1 MSEILIKV
9 GAVLILIVG
18 AVYPLVAMVGLVQR
32 MNRPGL
38 PPMGAATMMIRLM
51 LIATVPLA
59 GLLGG
64 FAGLLPA
71 VWESFVLRVVILAS
85 AAASV
90 IGFVALALLSR
101 MEQAQQQVTAAK
113 DDIATPVE
121 NQSVENTPVER

>member
-18 AVYPLVAMVGLVQR
+18 AVYPLAAMVGMVRR
-32 MNRPGL
+32 MNQPGM
-38 PPMGAATMMIRLM
+38 PPMGPMTLMVRLM

-71 VWESFVLRVVILAS
+71 VWASFVLRVVILA
-85 AAASV
+85 AAIASV
-90 IGFVALALLSR
+90 TGFVALFVLNR
-101 MEQAQQQVTAAK
+101 MEKTQQQITAAK
-113 DDIATPVE
+113 DETGAPL
-121 NQSVENTPVER
+121 ERL

>member
-38 PPMGAATMMIRLM
+38 PPMGAATMMVRLM

-71 VWESFVLRVVILAS
+71 VWESFVLRVVIVAS